1 MVERHEVGTVP
12 RTTLAELQER
22 GRLYLK
28 QSELAE
34 RALDESRQRGSSR
47 EELGALATLAMRA
60 RARAEGFSEAVELLL
75 RGVASARSEVAL
87 APVEAAPSAPL
98 AEVTPPPPAAPETV
112 PAEPTDTGTLEVGAR
127 GEWSGNVGRQPDF
140 DRVKD
145 GRIRAQFYL
154 AQHPDPE
161 DREKTE
167 WLRCYALG
175 RHAEALQKKGRLAGA
190 EVVVRGSFQGV
201 RSVPRRDGTTVAQQ
215 TLYCYGVRVVRGP
228 TPAPGQQH

>member
-1 MVERHEVGTVP
+1 LP
-12 RTTLAELQER
+12 RSHHHHQQHLNPFL
-22 GRLYLK
+22 LN
-28 QSELAE
+28 
-34 RALDESRQRGSSR
+34 QR
-47 EELGALATLAMRA
+47 TRA
-60 RARAEGFSEAVELLL
+60 RSK
-75 RGVASARSEVAL
+75 SA
-87 APVEAAPSAPL
+87 
-98 AEVTPPPPAAPETV
+98 
-112 PAEPTDTGTLEVGAR
+112 AR

-215 TLYCYGVRVVRGP
+215 TIYCYGVRVLRGP
-228 TPAPGQQH
+228 KTGPAQKP